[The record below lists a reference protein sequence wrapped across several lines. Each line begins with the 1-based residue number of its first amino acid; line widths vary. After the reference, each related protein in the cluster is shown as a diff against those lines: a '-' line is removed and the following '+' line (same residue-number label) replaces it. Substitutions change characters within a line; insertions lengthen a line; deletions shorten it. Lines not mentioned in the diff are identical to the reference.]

1 MQTEENR
8 SEERKVNADR
18 EAQTTDRNWAAKKQ
32 MASEAIGAT
41 EAISGSYNRRSTE
54 DEAEC

>member
-1 MQTEENR
+1 MQAEENR

-18 EAQTTDRNWAAKKQ
+18 EAQTPDRNWTAKKQ

-41 EAISGSYNRRSTE
+41 EAISGSYNR
-54 DEAEC
+54 